1 MQRQHGTL
9 RVCMRARRTRMHAH
23 ETNAHA
29 CARDEHATTSG
40 TASYLLTLRG
50 PTRHQPQRRN
60 TASTLTPEEIDM
72 KINPNM
78 NEDMRRLATRL
89 KGQRSAMLSTVD
101 ADGRINARPMTPIE
115 MSKNGDIWMMVS
127 RKSPWLHPLS
137 EPQQVN
143 LSFVDVD
150 DGLHVSVTGVARLS
164 DDMSRKIELWSAVAR
179 PWFPDG
185 VEDPDLVLLVVQPQ
199 AAEVWDGPDN
209 AAERLLALAVSVVA
223 SRPIG
228 MGHRETIT
236 TNHATAPDR

>member
-1 MQRQHGTL
+1 L
-9 RVCMRARRTRMHAH
+9 
-23 ETNAHA
+23 
-29 CARDEHATTSG
+29 
-40 TASYLLTLRG
+40 
-50 PTRHQPQRRN
+50 
-60 TASTLTPEEIDM
+60 

-78 NEDMRRLATRL
+78 NEDMRRLAMRL

-101 ADGRINARPMTPIE
+101 ADGRINARPMTPME
-115 MSKNGDIWMMVS
+115 MSQNGDIWMMVS

-236 TNHATAPDR
+236 TNHAAAPDR